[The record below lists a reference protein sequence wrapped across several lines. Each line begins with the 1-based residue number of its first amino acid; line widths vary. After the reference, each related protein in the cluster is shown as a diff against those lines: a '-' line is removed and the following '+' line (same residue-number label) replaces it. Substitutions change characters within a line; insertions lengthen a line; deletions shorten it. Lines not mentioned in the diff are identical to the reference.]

1 VSVEPN
7 IKNRVTGAIVLVAL
21 GVIFLPLILD
31 GQKKNQILE
40 SQIPEK
46 PIKGEI
52 ILVNVDD
59 IQSNS
64 KANSNNSA
72 DKSDKTNGPEV
83 NNKNSAKEIVQNK
96 EPIQTPTKTPKNES
110 KTEQSATK
118 KEVSKP
124 KPEIKHSKPEVIVS
138 KPVEERRSRPNY
150 KAAAYVIQLGS
161 FGNKTNANKLVSKLK
176 KASYK
181 AYLSNGKS
189 NGKTIYRVLVGPI
202 LIRNQAESKIN
213 GITKLTGLKPI
224 IVTYDPLKH

>member
-1 VSVEPN
+1 MSVEPN

-59 IQSNS
+59 IQTESETNTKNS
-64 KANSNNSA
+64 QKNNNDKADKVNETQVIENNSV
-72 DKSDKTNGPEV
+72 KEHVV
-83 NNKNSAKEIVQNK
+83 NNTPAKNTEKQTKSVKSSAKKDVK
-96 EPIQTPTKTPKNES
+96 
-110 KTEQSATK
+110 
-118 KEVSKP
+118 KP
-124 KPEIKHSKPEVIVS
+124 KSEAKKGEAEVVVS

-176 KASYK
+176 NKNYK

-202 LIRNQAESKIN
+202 LKRDQAESKIS

>member
-1 VSVEPN
+1 MSVEPN

-52 ILVNVDD
+52 ILVKVDD
-59 IQSNS
+59 IQSKSEASSNDNVTTGETSSES
-64 KANSNNSA
+64 KISENNSA
-72 DKSDKTNGPEV
+72 KKNTQKNQPAKTTTKQTEIAESAPKKDDSKTKTDKT
-83 NNKNSAKEIVQNK
+83 
-96 EPIQTPTKTPKNES
+96 
-110 KTEQSATK
+110 
-118 KEVSKP
+118 
-124 KPEIKHSKPEVIVS
+124 HSKPDVIVS

-161 FGNKTNANKLVSKLK
+161 FGNKTNANKLANKLK
-176 KASYK
+176 KANYK

-202 LIRNQAESKIN
+202 LKRNQAESKIS

>member
-59 IQSNS
+59 IQ
-64 KANSNNSA
+64 A
-72 DKSDKTNGPEV
+72 DSETSTRNTDNKTDKVSEAEVIENTSVKELVVNKQPPKST
-83 NNKNSAKEIVQNK
+83 AK
-96 EPIQTPTKTPKNES
+96 QTKPTK
-110 KTEQSATK
+110 SAAK
-118 KEVSKP
+118 KEVSK
-124 KPEIKHSKPEVIVS
+124 SKSEPDDAKAEVVVS

-176 KASYK
+176 NKNYK

-202 LIRNQAESKIN
+202 LKRDQAESKIS

>member
-1 VSVEPN
+1 MSVEPN

-21 GVIFLPLILD
+21 GVVFLPLILD

-59 IQSNS
+59 IQSKS
-64 KANSNNSA
+64 KANSNDNVITSETPSESTISQNNSV
-72 DKSDKTNGPEV
+72 KKNTQNNPSPKTTIE
-83 NNKNSAKEIVQNK
+83 Q
-96 EPIQTPTKTPKNES
+96 TKTAES
-110 KTEQSATK
+110 AIK
-118 KEVSKP
+118 KEDSKAKTDIKDSKP
-124 KPEIKHSKPEVIVS
+124 KVIVS

-161 FGNKTNANKLVSKLK
+161 FGNKTNANKLVNKLK
-176 KASYK
+176 KANYK
-181 AYLSNGKS
+181 AYLTNGKS

-202 LIRNQAESKIN
+202 LKRNQAESKVS

>member
-1 VSVEPN
+1 MSVEPN

-59 IQSNS
+59 IQSKS
-64 KANSNNSA
+64 DANSNDNVTTGETSSESKISKSNSV
-72 DKSDKTNGPEV
+72 K
-83 NNKNSAKEIVQNK
+83 KNSQKNQPAKTTIKQTEITESAPEK
-96 EPIQTPTKTPKNES
+96 EDSKTKTDIK
-110 KTEQSATK
+110 Q
-118 KEVSKP
+118 SKP
-124 KPEIKHSKPEVIVS
+124 DVIVS

-150 KAAAYVIQLGS
+150 KAAAYIIQLGS
-161 FGNKTNANKLVSKLK
+161 FGNKTNANKLVNKLK
-176 KASYK
+176 KANYK

-202 LIRNQAESKIN
+202 LKRNQAESKMS